1 MNIMSKNRRDAKLI
15 KQDNGIF
22 NLIYYLKTKRAYAEV
37 YINKKFDVTNLVK
50 YMEKLKE
57 EDSSYT
63 YFHLFTTAISKLV
76 YARPYLNRFIIAGRM
91 YEKEEV
97 TLSFVVKTTFND
109 SAEELMTVIPVSK
122 EDNLAMVKDKILSS
136 VNKMRSNNSH
146 DKTNDTINKVGKLPR
161 FLRFIIME
169 IFKFMDSHDMLP
181 DSLTKDDIYHA
192 SVLVSNLGSIKCGAI
207 YHNLTDFGTNSLI
220 ITIGDIHKEV
230 IVNNKGKSEIRDIC
244 EFGITIDE
252 RIADGFYLASSAI
265 MLQEYFDNPEILKE
279 NIYEK
284 CTR

>member
-1 MNIMSKNRRDAKLI
+1 ML
-15 KQDNGIF
+15 
-22 NLIYYLKTKRAYAEV
+22 
-37 YINKKFDVTNLVK
+37 
-50 YMEKLKE
+50 EKLKE

-91 YEKEEV
+91 YEREEV

-109 SAEELMTVIPVSK
+109 SVEELMTVIPVSK

-230 IVNNKGKSEIRDIC
+230 IVNDKGKSEIRDIC

-252 RIADGFYLASSAI
+252 RIADGFYLASSAT

>member
-1 MNIMSKNRRDAKLI
+1 
-15 KQDNGIF
+15 
-22 NLIYYLKTKRAYAEV
+22 
-37 YINKKFDVTNLVK
+37 
-50 YMEKLKE
+50 
-57 EDSSYT
+57 
-63 YFHLFTTAISKLV
+63 
-76 YARPYLNRFIIAGRM
+76 
-91 YEKEEV
+91 
-97 TLSFVVKTTFND
+97 
-109 SAEELMTVIPVSK
+109 
-122 EDNLAMVKDKILSS
+122 
-136 VNKMRSNNSH
+136 
-146 DKTNDTINKVGKLPR
+146 
-161 FLRFIIME
+161 
-169 IFKFMDSHDMLP
+169 MLHS
-181 DSLTKDDIYHA
+181 SLTKEDIYHA

-230 IVNNKGKSEIRDIC
+230 IVNDKGKSEIKDIC

>member
-1 MNIMSKNRRDAKLI
+1 
-15 KQDNGIF
+15 
-22 NLIYYLKTKRAYAEV
+22 
-37 YINKKFDVTNLVK
+37 
-50 YMEKLKE
+50 MEKLKE

-91 YEKEEV
+91 YEREEV

-136 VNKMRSNNSH
+136 VNKMRSNNSY

-230 IVNNKGKSEIRDIC
+230 IVNDKGKSEIRDIC

>member
-1 MNIMSKNRRDAKLI
+1 MSKNRRDAKLI

-22 NLIYYLKTKRAYAEV
+22 NLIYYLKPKRVYAEV

-91 YEKEEV
+91 YEREEV

-230 IVNNKGKSEIRDIC
+230 IVNDKGKSEIRDIC

>member
-1 MNIMSKNRRDAKLI
+1 MSKNRRDAKLI

-22 NLIYYLKTKRAYAEV
+22 NLIYYLKPKRVYAEV

-91 YEKEEV
+91 YEREEV

-230 IVNNKGKSEIRDIC
+230 IVNDKGKSEIRDIC

-252 RIADGFYLASSAI
+252 RIADGFYLASSAT

>member
-1 MNIMSKNRRDAKLI
+1 M
-15 KQDNGIF
+15 
-22 NLIYYLKTKRAYAEV
+22 LKV

-50 YMEKLKE
+50 YMEKLKK

-63 YFHLFTTAISKLV
+63 YFHLFSTAISKLI
-76 YARPYLNRFIIAGRM
+76 YERPYLNRFIIAGRM
-91 YEKEEV
+91 YEREEV
-97 TLSFVVKTTFND
+97 TLSFVAKTMFND
-109 SAEELMTVIPVSK
+109 SAEELMTVIPVLK
-122 EDNLAMVKDKILSS
+122 EDNLVTVKDKILSS
-136 VNKMRSNNSH
+136 VNKMRNNTSH
-146 DKTNDTINKVGKLPR
+146 DKTNDTISKVGKLPR
-161 FLRFIIME
+161 FLRFIIMKT
-169 IFKFMDSHDMLP
+169 FKFMDTHDMLHS
-181 DSLTKDDIYHA
+181 SLTKEDIYHA

-230 IVNNKGKSEIRDIC
+230 IVNDKGKSEIKDIC

>member
-1 MNIMSKNRRDAKLI
+1 MSKNRRDAKLI

-22 NLIYYLKTKRAYAEV
+22 NLIYYLKPKRVYAEV

-91 YEKEEV
+91 YEREEV

-169 IFKFMDSHDMLP
+169 IFKFMDSHDLLP
-181 DSLTKDDIYHA
+181 NSLTKDDIYHA

-230 IVNNKGKSEIRDIC
+230 IVNDKGKSEIRDIC

-252 RIADGFYLASSAI
+252 
-265 MLQEYFDNPEILKE
+265 
-279 NIYEK
+279 
-284 CTR
+284 